1 MDLRKTAMP
10 HYIAV
15 IHKDENSAY
24 GISFPDLPG
33 CFSAADTEADII
45 PNALEA
51 VELFLEPEH
60 KLPEPSGIDKI
71 KSDPLVAAD
80 LADGAYLMAI
90 PYHFNRGRSTRVNIT
105 INKGLL
111 RLVDEEAVRR
121 KMTRSALL
129 AQAAEREVLG

>member
-1 MDLRKTAMP
+1 MP

-15 IHKDENSAY
+15 VHKDPDSAY

-33 CFSAADTEADII
+33 CFSAADDEADII

-51 VELFLEPEH
+51 VELFLEGAD
-60 KLPEPSGIDKI
+60 KLPTPSGIDKI

-80 LADGAYLMAI
+80 LAEGAYLMSI
-90 PYHFNRGRSTRVNIT
+90 PYHFNPGRSTRVNFT

-111 RLVDEEAVRR
+111 KLVDEEAARR

>member
-1 MDLRKTAMP
+1 MP
-10 HYIAV
+10 HYIAI
-15 IHKDENSAY
+15 IHKDEGSAY

-33 CFSAADTEADII
+33 CFSAADAEADII

-51 VELFLEPEH
+51 IELFLEPEF
-60 KLPEPSGIDKI
+60 KLPEPSGIGKI

-80 LADGAYLMAI
+80 LAEGAYLMSI
-90 PYHFNRGRSTRVNIT
+90 PYHFNPGRSTRVNIT
-105 INKGLL
+105 LNKGLL

-129 AQAAEREVLG
+129 AQAAEREVLGDT